1 MSKFKDFVRLCL
13 YFFLIHCKPECVT
26 PSVPFFLEGESVC
39 WLFEGVEVVTLDGR
53 TSGGSAG
60 VKGLTDV
67 TVLMLDRLSGVTVV
81 TGVRGSGLT
90 MVHTEGP
97 PSSFSVSVSFA
108 IASELRMTRKWVF
121 SDGVMV
127 TVLSGSSFS
136 FLVT

>member
-1 MSKFKDFVRLCL
+1 MSKFKGFVRLCL
-13 YFFLIHCKPECVT
+13 YYFFIHCKPECVT
-26 PSVPFFLEGESVC
+26 PGVPFFLEGESVC

-53 TSGGSAG
+53 TSGGSVG
-60 VKGLTDV
+60 VKGLTDI

-108 IASELRMTRKWVF
+108 IASELRMTRKWVL

-127 TVLSGSSFS
+127 TVFSGSGFS